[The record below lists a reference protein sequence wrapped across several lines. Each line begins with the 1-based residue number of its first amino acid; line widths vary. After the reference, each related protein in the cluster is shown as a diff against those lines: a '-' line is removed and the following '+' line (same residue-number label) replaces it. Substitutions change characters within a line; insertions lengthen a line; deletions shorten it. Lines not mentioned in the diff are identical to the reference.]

1 MLSALALLTIDV
13 RVRRFV
19 MNMFLRKIPTQR
31 FGVGLLCSALCVASY
46 AQAPSQEEA
55 LPLPFEEV
63 RIFAEALDNIRSSYV
78 REIDDK
84 TLLEY
89 AIKGML
95 SGLDPHSAYLAGE
108 EYDSLQENTLGQFG
122 GLGIEIGA
130 QDGYI
135 KIITPIDDSPAQR
148 AGILPGDLIIEIDGK
163 PLREMPINDAI
174 NMMRG
179 EIGTTIEIGIMR
191 DGIPEPL
198 EFTLTRDVI
207 AVASVRHRQLEPGY
221 EYLRISQFKVNTG
234 TEVEEALAE
243 IRKATPDLKGLV
255 LDLRNNPG
263 GILQA
268 SVQVVD
274 AFITQGKIV
283 YTQGRDNEVQMEFFA
298 DGQDPSGGV
307 PLIVLINSG
316 TASAAEIVSGALQD
330 HGRAVIMGTRSF
342 GKGSVQS
349 VMPIAENRAIKLT
362 TSLYFTP
369 DGRSIQA
376 QGIKPDI
383 LVEEALVTRA
393 TGRSGYTEA
402 DLDGHLRNGN
412 DLDDIVRE
420 PTVTAEQVVVND
432 YQLQEALNL
441 LRGLNILDSARNKRS
456 TLSTRLTDAR
466 AQ

>member
-1 MLSALALLTIDV
+1 MNKFLQKFPTK
-13 RVRRFV
+13 RVY
-19 MNMFLRKIPTQR
+19 
-31 FGVGLLCSALCVASY
+31 VGLLCSALSATSY
-46 AQAPSQEEA
+46 AQNPKQVEE

-108 EYDSLQENTLGQFG
+108 EYDSLQENTQGQFG
-122 GLGIEIGA
+122 GLGIEIGE

-148 AGILPGDLIIEIDGK
+148 AGILPGDLIIELDGK

-179 EIGTTIEIGIMR
+179 EIGTTIDIGIMR
-191 DGIPEPL
+191 EGVPEPL

-207 AVASVRHRQLEPGY
+207 AVASVRHRELEPGY

-234 TEVEEALAE
+234 TEVEDALKE
-243 IRKATPDLKGLV
+243 IREATPDLKGLV

-274 AFITQGKIV
+274 SFITEGKIV

-298 DGQDPSGGV
+298 DALDPSGGV
-307 PLIVLINSG
+307 PLVVLINSG

-383 LVEEALVTRA
+383 EVEEALVTRA
-393 TGRSGYTEA
+393 TGRAGYTEA
-402 DLDGHLRNGN
+402 DLEGHLRNGN

-432 YQLQEALNL
+432 YQLQEALTL
-441 LRGLNILDSARNKRS
+441 LRGLNILDSARNRKS
-456 TLSTRLTDAR
+456 TLSTRITDAR
-466 AQ
+466 VQ

>member
-1 MLSALALLTIDV
+1 
-13 RVRRFV
+13 
-19 MNMFLRKIPTQR
+19 MNMFLQKFPSKR
-31 FGVGLLCSALCVASY
+31 FCAGLLCSALAVTSY
-46 AQAPSQEEA
+46 AQNPNQEEA

-108 EYDSLQENTLGQFG
+108 EYDSLQENTQGQFG
-122 GLGIEIGA
+122 GLGIEIGE

-135 KIITPIDDSPAQR
+135 KIISPIDDSPASR
-148 AGILPGDLIIEIDGK
+148 AGILPGDLIIELDGK

-179 EIGTTIEIGIMR
+179 EIGTTIDIGIMR
-191 DGIPEPL
+191 EGVPEPL

-207 AVASVRHRQLEPGY
+207 AVASVRHRELEPGY

-243 IRKATPDLKGLV
+243 IREATPDLKGLV

-274 AFITQGKIV
+274 AFITEGKIV

-298 DGQDPSGGV
+298 DAQDPSGGV
-307 PLIVLINSG
+307 PLVVLINSG

-383 LVEEALVTRA
+383 EVEEALVTRA
-393 TGRSGYTEA
+393 TGRGGYTEA
-402 DLDGHLRNGN
+402 DLEGHLRNGN

-420 PTVTAEQVVVND
+420 PTVTTERVVLND
-432 YQLQEALNL
+432 YQLQEALTL
-441 LRGLNILDSARNKRS
+441 LRGLNILDSARNKKS
-456 TLSTRLTDAR
+456 NLSTRITDAR

>member
-1 MLSALALLTIDV
+1 
-13 RVRRFV
+13 
-19 MNMFLRKIPTQR
+19 MNIFLRKACKLRICA
-31 FGVGLLCSALCVASY
+31 GLLAGAIAASSSAQTIDAEQVR
-46 AQAPSQEEA
+46 
-55 LPLPFEEV
+55 PLPFEEV
-63 RIFAEALDNIRSSYV
+63 RIFAEALDNIRKSYV
-78 REIDDK
+78 RDIDDK

-95 SGLDPHSAYLAGE
+95 SGLDPHSAYLAAE
-108 EYDSLQENTLGQFG
+108 EYDSLQENTQGQFG
-122 GLGIEIGA
+122 GLGIEIGE

-163 PLREMPINDAI
+163 PLRDMLINDAI

-179 EIGTTIEIGIMR
+179 EIGTTIDIGIMR
-191 DGIPEPL
+191 DGTPEAL
-198 EFTLTRDVI
+198 KFTLTRDVI
-207 AVASVRHRQLEPGY
+207 AIASVRHRTLEPGY

-234 TEVEEALAE
+234 NEVREALEE
-243 IRKATPDLKGLV
+243 IRSANPDLKGLV

-274 AFITQGKIV
+274 SFISSGKIV
-283 YTQGRDNEVQMEFFA
+283 YTQGRNNETEMEFFA
-298 DGQDPSGGV
+298 DEDDPSGGV
-307 PLIVLINSG
+307 PMIVLINSG
-316 TASAAEIVSGALQD
+316 SASAAEIVAGALQD

-376 QGIKPDI
+376 QGIQPDI
-383 LVEEALVTRA
+383 EVEEALVTRT
-393 TGRSGYTEA
+393 TGRTAYTEA
-402 DLDGHLRNGN
+402 DLEGHLRNGN
-412 DLDDIVRE
+412 DLDDIVRT
-420 PTVTAEQVVVND
+420 PNVTAEQVVVND
-432 YQLQEALNL
+432 YQLQEALTL
-441 LRGLNILDSARNKRS
+441 LRGLNILDSSRRKQRASAAR
-456 TLSTRLTDAR
+456 LSDAS